1 MEVVVNEKVS
11 ILTFLLDHT
20 EIAWKYLLFA
30 FFLQPLKY
38 PKSVFIILIYVFC
51 EMFSWYSTLRK
62 SPLSST
68 GLINFNPHFIS
79 EFLMEFLTKENGFDE
94 NTAVII
100 LFYLDLSSYVIT
112 IIGASISDSFLG
124 KFKAI
129 IIFSFVY
136 MLGYITLSIVS
147 LSSWKPTMIR

>member
-20 EIAWKYLLFA
+20 EKYLLFA

-51 EMFSWYSTLRK
+51 EMFSWCSTLRK
-62 SPLSST
+62 SPLFLT

-100 LFYLDLSSYVIT
+100 WFYLELSSYVIT
-112 IIGASISDSFLG
+112 MIGASISDSFLG

-129 IIFSFVY
+129 FVFSFVY